1 MQSASV
7 NPIQGQQGAQAPNH
21 DAFEDVNLD
30 TFLKLLITE
39 LQSQDPMKPMEN
51 SEILQQVS
59 QIRAIESNTRLTSTL
74 QAVTLGQNM
83 ATAASLLGRTIG
95 GLDDQSNPIEGKVD
109 RVSLADG
116 VAKLHVGGRTISLK
130 NVAEILPEGA
140 AWQPGQ

>member
-7 NPIQGQQGAQAPNH
+7 NPIQGQQGPQAANH
-21 DAFEDVNLD
+21 DAFEDLNLD

-74 QAVTLGQNM
+74 EAVVLGQNM
-83 ATAASLLGRTIG
+83 ATATSLLGRTIG
-95 GLDDQSNPIEGKVD
+95 GLDEQSNPIEGRVD
-109 RVSLADG
+109 RVSVADG
-116 VAKLHVGGRTISLK
+116 VAKLHVGDRTVPLK
-130 NVAEILPEGA
+130 SVAEILEP
-140 AWQPGQ
+140 

>member
-1 MQSASV
+1 MQSASL
-7 NPIQGQQGAQAPNH
+7 NAIQGQQGSQAPNH
-21 DAFEDVNLD
+21 DAFQNLNLD

-74 QAVTLGQNM
+74 ESVALGQNM
-83 ATAASLLGRTIG
+83 ATASNLLGRTIS
-95 GLDDQSNPIEGKVD
+95 GLDDQSNRVQGKVD
-109 RVSLADG
+109 RVSVADG
-116 VAKLHVGGRTISLK
+116 AARLHVGDQTVPLK

-140 AWQPGQ
+140 KL

>member
-7 NPIQGQQGAQAPNH
+7 NPIQGQQGPQAPNQ
-21 DAFEDVNLD
+21 DAFENLNLD

-74 QAVTLGQNM
+74 EAVVLGQNM
-83 ATAASLLGRTIG
+83 ATATSLLGRTIG
-95 GLDDQSNPIEGKVD
+95 GLDDQSNPIAGTVD
-109 RVSLADG
+109 RVSVADG
-116 VAKLHVGGRTISLK
+116 VTKLHVGDRTVSLK
-130 NVAEILPEGA
+130 NVAEILPDGTT
-140 AWQPGQ
+140 